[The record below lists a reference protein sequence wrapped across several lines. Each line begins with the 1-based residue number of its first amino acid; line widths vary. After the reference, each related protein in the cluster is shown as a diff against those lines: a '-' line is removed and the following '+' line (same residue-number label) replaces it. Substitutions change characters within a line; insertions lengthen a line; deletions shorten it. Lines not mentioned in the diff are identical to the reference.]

1 MLGVNRT
8 INNFKVNY
16 SQARSRAALAKGE
29 TTWQCPNNPGGYLY
43 RSPDGSVG
51 PLAEFED
58 QFKGSM
64 YKFYE
69 DDKKVNGYNR
79 EIHDLISRGRKYGY
93 MVSLSE
99 EATKSDLG
107 NQSSFTPE
115 RVDRIPAEL
124 LKAGLESGVF
134 VIKDQENH
142 TVDIP
147 AAPDCKSN
155 AEYIHFDRQRQMA
168 RTADLLCGRSHR
180 LAKNPISKNRN
191 NKNHARLRKDVDFI
205 ENGMN
210 PDIVHFNEK
219 YGTNIDAGLHD
230 YEKLKGNHINVNGQ
244 QLINEAFT
252 KEDEAF
258 ALFKAIEHFSAPDR
272 EELSEYFDEMRQSAL
287 TDKKRELKQKNRPLA
302 DKPVEIRQE
311 EKIQDKEDKNQEKKD
326 EQVKAASWDA
336 LIQKV
341 CQFFID
347 YTRDPAET
355 LNRFMAEYSDALRN
369 IKNDETN
376 YYHKEFHELL
386 NSSKKPI
393 SRHITDELA
402 NERPSKEYITLDKY
416 LKAKNNHIETY
427 QSFLSDENNAD
438 IKITDT
444 NGRELNVKNVTDMNK
459 IEMEALVDLIDSG
472 KINMS
477 VEGGVLERLTDD
489 AYMSMHC
496 DRDLIHHFERQN
508 MQLLKEELNKFRSM
522 DNKHRKEYIEK
533 HGFDPDAARDA
544 YHYSYHKVHAMEHG
558 QDMTNSAMDQLGI
571 SVEVSTE
578 KEETILDKR
587 INAYIASQALHY
599 EHYNHEF
606 DKAVASGK
614 PVTVYNYKNKNMN
627 PVKIREL
634 GELSPTDRMALA
646 DLIDHDRIFMYA
658 GDKKIEPVLDKYTN
672 PDNYKQGREFY
683 SPGISETEFK
693 AMAELRRVRDIN
705 DKMSSLD
712 SVPENDVLRKEL
724 ESERIYR
731 KSIADHLNS
740 EDAKSTDTY
749 LVSAKYLGLTK
760 KINNTSNISEYYKR
774 DNVDIQKMVSD
785 QIKASADQNIHQPE
799 SDRSHNHSTADFVS
813 VPGRFE
819 NEALKILSEGQFNR
833 EDLPGEDYSPCFH

>member
-1 MLGVNRT
+1 
-8 INNFKVNY
+8 
-16 SQARSRAALAKGE
+16 
-29 TTWQCPNNPGGYLY
+29 
-43 RSPDGSVG
+43 
-51 PLAEFED
+51 
-58 QFKGSM
+58 
-64 YKFYE
+64 
-69 DDKKVNGYNR
+69 
-79 EIHDLISRGRKYGY
+79 
-93 MVSLSE
+93 
-99 EATKSDLG
+99 
-107 NQSSFTPE
+107 
-115 RVDRIPAEL
+115 
-124 LKAGLESGVF
+124 
-134 VIKDQENH
+134 
-142 TVDIP
+142 
-147 AAPDCKSN
+147 
-155 AEYIHFDRQRQMA
+155 
-168 RTADLLCGRSHR
+168 
-180 LAKNPISKNRN
+180 
-191 NKNHARLRKDVDFI
+191 
-205 ENGMN
+205 
-210 PDIVHFNEK
+210 
-219 YGTNIDAGLHD
+219 
-230 YEKLKGNHINVNGQ
+230 
-244 QLINEAFT
+244 
-252 KEDEAF
+252 
-258 ALFKAIEHFSAPDR
+258 
-272 EELSEYFDEMRQSAL
+272 
-287 TDKKRELKQKNRPLA
+287 
-302 DKPVEIRQE
+302 
-311 EKIQDKEDKNQEKKD
+311 
-326 EQVKAASWDA
+326 
-336 LIQKV
+336 
-341 CQFFID
+341 
-347 YTRDPAET
+347 
-355 LNRFMAEYSDALRN
+355 
-369 IKNDETN
+369 
-376 YYHKEFHELL
+376 
-386 NSSKKPI
+386 
-393 SRHITDELA
+393 
-402 NERPSKEYITLDKY
+402 
-416 LKAKNNHIETY
+416 
-427 QSFLSDENNAD
+427 
-438 IKITDT
+438 
-444 NGRELNVKNVTDMNK
+444 
-459 IEMEALVDLIDSG
+459 
-472 KINMS
+472 
-477 VEGGVLERLTDD
+477 
-489 AYMSMHC
+489 MHC